1 MADMETTTP
10 AGQPI
15 VSREKTAP
23 FLIRT
28 FVKVGSFHRLSLFEE
43 NALPTT
49 DEQQIYTWKDA
60 TLREV
65 LTTLRNAAPQIP
77 EFRHP
82 LARYSFRAI
91 YADAANRGRFAQKE
105 LGMVYSRDILGEPG
119 TVDNPAP
126 RLLNDTDGESR
137 EQTEREKEERTLDE
151 LRFVPGDYLCV
162 SIILPKAAAAAVA
175 AATQVDT
182 TPKAPVPNGWRSAP
196 AARQGD
202 GGWGAAAAAPVG
214 RGGGHWRGDSNPPP
228 PSGPRGRGGGG
239 GRGGDFAG
247 RDRDFERNRESDRR
261 PPPRRDSPPHRG
273 GWGGRGGKRSPS
285 GSRSR
290 SPPRRRGSRY
300 D

>member
-1 MADMETTTP
+1 MNNKFTL
-10 AGQPI
+10 G
-15 VSREKTAP
+15 VSAS
-23 FLIRT
+23 
-28 FVKVGSFHRLSLFEE
+28 VLFILTRFD
-43 NALPTT
+43 AVTR
-49 DEQQIYTWKDA
+49 KDA

-65 LTTLRNAAPQIP
+65 LTTLRNAASQIQ

-119 TVDNPAP
+119 TLESPAP
-126 RLLNDTDGESR
+126 RLLDDADGGSR

-175 AATQVDT
+175 AASQGDT
-182 TPKAPVPNGWRSAP
+182 SAKAPIPNGWRSAP
-196 AARQGD
+196 PARQGD
-202 GGWGAAAAAPVG
+202 GGWGATAPVG

-228 PSGPRGRGGGG
+228 PSGPRGRGAGA

-247 RDRDFERNRESDRR
+247 RDRDFDRNRDSDRR

-273 GWGGRGGKRSPS
+273 GRGGRGGKRSPS
-285 GSRSR
+285 DSRSR